1 MRLEDFASFVDQWD
15 GAEALSEELFKKFI
29 SDPRIPKRIS
39 QMLDNDTLFS
49 ELYWTSIS
57 NLAKEMMNEYLEQ
70 DAHFISL
77 LPENKGE
84 VGK

>member
-1 MRLEDFASFVDQWD
+1 MVYD
-15 GAEALSEELFKKFI
+15 ELG
-29 SDPRIPKRIS
+29 SG
-39 QMLDNDTLFS
+39 MLYNDTLFS

-77 LPENKGE
+77 LPENK
-84 VGK
+84 VVSSNL

>member
-1 MRLEDFASFVDQWD
+1 
-15 GAEALSEELFKKFI
+15 
-29 SDPRIPKRIS
+29 
-39 QMLDNDTLFS
+39 MLYNDTLFS

-84 VGK
+84 AGK

>member
-1 MRLEDFASFVDQWD
+1 MCLWLLITTFSRRNIWFTMNWE
-15 GAEALSEELFKKFI
+15 GG
-29 SDPRIPKRIS
+29 
-39 QMLDNDTLFS
+39 MLYNDTLFS

>member
-1 MRLEDFASFVDQWD
+1 MVYD
-15 GAEALSEELFKKFI
+15 ELG
-29 SDPRIPKRIS
+29 SG
-39 QMLDNDTLFS
+39 MLYNDMLFS